1 MSILILLNLV
11 LIYLMS
17 AQNGTL
23 SEQTSHGVSV
33 QIAETFVTDY
43 EEKTPPEKEEVI
55 LKIHAPVRKVAH
67 MIEFGML
74 GVLSLALLLT
84 WKGGTLTRIVASLGF
99 VLAVAVSDE
108 LHQTQVE
115 GRGAQLQDILID
127 FLGAIIAC
135 SLFLCLYFLIRKR
148 KRTSH
153 MRIQVTNYKI
163 QTNGIKCRL
172 AVASDLHG
180 MDHSYL
186 LELLAAQKPDLILIP
201 GDLTYDE
208 ALRDEQNKAYDFLE
222 KAAKIAPTYYSLGN
236 HEIACYHKGNPW
248 RHPTPIPLT
257 PEIKARIAKTG
268 AVLLDNESVSVG
280 ELTVCGLTSGINGK
294 RNEPNREV
302 LDRFSKEC
310 GYRILLCHHPEY
322 FMPYVRKTDIE
333 LTLCGHAHGGQWRW
347 FGKGTYAPGQGIFP
361 KYTSGV
367 LENRCVISRGLG
379 NHTMIPRIFNKPEL
393 VVIDLE

>member
-1 MSILILLNLV
+1 VGGRKSDWKDVGFDTLGAVIGAGFALLFYLLIIHVRRKRN
-11 LIYLMS
+11 
-17 AQNGTL
+17 
-23 SEQTSHGVSV
+23 
-33 QIAETFVTDY
+33 
-43 EEKTPPEKEEVI
+43 I
-55 LKIHAPVRKVAH
+55 LK
-67 MIEFGML
+67 
-74 GVLSLALLLT
+74 T
-84 WKGGTLTRIVASLGF
+84 TR
-99 VLAVAVSDE
+99 
-108 LHQTQVE
+108 
-115 GRGAQLQDILID
+115 
-127 FLGAIIAC
+127 
-135 SLFLCLYFLIRKR
+135 YFLKTDRKDFR
-148 KRTSH
+148 L
-153 MRIQVTNYKI
+153 RI
-163 QTNGIKCRL
+163 

-180 MDHSYL
+180 TGHEKVL
-186 LELLAAQKPDLILIP
+186 RILERERPDLILIP
-201 GDLTYDE
+201 GDLMDDRDLLDPRSRGYE
-208 ALRDEQNKAYDFLE
+208 FLRAC
-222 KAAKIAPTYYSLGN
+222 AAIAPTFYSVGN

-280 ELTVCGLTSGINGK
+280 KLTVCGLTSGINGK

-302 LDRFSKEC
+302 LERFSKEG